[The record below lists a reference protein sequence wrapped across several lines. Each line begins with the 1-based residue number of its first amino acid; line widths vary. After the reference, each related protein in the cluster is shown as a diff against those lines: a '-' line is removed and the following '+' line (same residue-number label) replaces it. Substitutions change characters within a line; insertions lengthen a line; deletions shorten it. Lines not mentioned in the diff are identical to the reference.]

1 MLCRDVKKFVY
12 FFVDGS
18 LGENKRNDFDSHL
31 KLCPDCESRTKLHQR
46 LRQFVRSRFDRL
58 NVQAPDRLKMRLT
71 RSIRAFR
78 TEWSR

>member
-18 LGENKRNDFDSHL
+18 LGENKRSDFDSHL

-46 LRQFVRSRFDRL
+46 LRQFLQRRFDRL